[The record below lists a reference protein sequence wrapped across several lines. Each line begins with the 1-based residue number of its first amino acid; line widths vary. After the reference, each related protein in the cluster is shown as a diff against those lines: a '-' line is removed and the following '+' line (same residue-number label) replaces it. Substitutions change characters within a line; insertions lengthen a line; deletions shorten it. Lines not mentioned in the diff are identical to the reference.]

1 MMKVKLLL
9 LSLSFAVT
17 TFALTAPPRGWNSYD
32 SYNWHVNETQF
43 LSNCKVM
50 SERLFKFGYDTCV
63 IDFLWYQADDTGDWS
78 LDEECRPLPQ
88 VSRWPS
94 TNGTSFKPI
103 ADKVHAMGLK
113 FGIHIMVGTSTFATK
128 KNCPIPGT
136 NNTVADIALSPCAWS
151 SESLS
156 VNVTMAA
163 GRMFYDS
170 LYRQY
175 AEWEVDFIKNDC
187 IFGDNFVEDNIQAQ
201 SQSIKNTGREIVYS
215 LSPGG
220 HSQGIPEICQQGE
233 SISSAVN
240 MYRITNDDWDS
251 WGDIFPSHFDTAAA
265 FAAKGLIAAPG
276 LGGRPSFP
284 DLDMLPLGFITN
296 ASDDHP
302 FKNTSLTPNEQ
313 RTQLTLWAMAR
324 SPLFFGGDLNVLDD
338 LTFSLLTNKDI
349 LLVDSTSINNHQV
362 RQTGTL
368 RVWTA
373 TIASSK
379 SGAAVY
385 FAAAFNTDTSAA
397 KGTELTG
404 ADFGLPNSVTHCSK
418 VTEAW
423 TGATLRP
430 FSRGGS
436 VSLESIGSHGVA
448 FVRMENCEEI
458 A

>member
-1 MMKVKLLL
+1 
-9 LSLSFAVT
+9 
-17 TFALTAPPRGWNSYD
+17 
-32 SYNWHVNETQF
+32 
-43 LSNCKVM
+43 
-50 SERLFKFGYDTCV
+50 
-63 IDFLWYQADDTGDWS
+63 
-78 LDEECRPLPQ
+78 
-88 VSRWPS
+88 
-94 TNGTSFKPI
+94 
-103 ADKVHAMGLK
+103 MGLK

-170 LYRQY
+170 LFRQY
-175 AEWEVDFIKNDC
+175 AEWGVDFIKNDC
-187 IFGDNFVEDNIQAQ
+187 IFGDNFVEDNIIAQ

-313 RTQLTLWAMAR
+313 RTQMTLWAMAR
-324 SPLFFGGDLNVLDD
+324 SPLFFGGDLTVLDD
-338 LTFSLLTNKDI
+338 FTFSLLTNRDI

-362 RQTGTL
+362 RQNGTL

-373 TIASSK
+373 TVASPK
-379 SGAAVY
+379 SGNALY
-385 FAAAFNTDTSAA
+385 FAAAFNTDTAA
-397 KGTELTG
+397 AQGIELTG
-404 ADFGLPNSVTHCSK
+404 EDFGLPNAVTHCSK

-423 TGATLRP
+423 TGVQLRP
-430 FSRGGS
+430 FSRGGK

-448 FVRMENCEEI
+448 FVRMEGCV
-458 A
+458 

>member
-1 MMKVKLLL
+1 
-9 LSLSFAVT
+9 
-17 TFALTAPPRGWNSYD
+17 
-32 SYNWHVNETQF
+32 
-43 LSNCKVM
+43 
-50 SERLFKFGYDTCV
+50 
-63 IDFLWYQADDTGDWS
+63 
-78 LDEECRPLPQ
+78 
-88 VSRWPS
+88 
-94 TNGTSFKPI
+94 
-103 ADKVHAMGLK
+103 
-113 FGIHIMVGTSTFATK
+113 MVGTSTFATK

-187 IFGDNFVEDNIQAQ
+187 IFGDNFVEDNIRAQ

-338 LTFSLLTNKDI
+338 FTFSLLTNKNI

-379 SGAAVY
+379 SGTAAVY
-385 FAAAFNTDTSAA
+385 FAAAFNTDISAA
-397 KGTELTG
+397 KETELTG

-448 FVRMENCEEI
+448 FVRMENCEK